1 MAYIILDKYLKVCGI
16 LSLEGNGCPFY
27 DDLRTVQIAD
37 DSGKLWNDTLQISV
51 PYGYPQTE
59 MMMEGYHLLKQGN
72 DGLWYCFRINDVTD
86 ALAGSVHVKQVQA
99 LNLCI
104 WDLAHTQVEPATLS
118 NCTSQQA
125 YEHCL
130 EKSDWTIHINTYTG
144 GSKTGETFNLGD
156 SAQTSLQQL
165 NTDFS
170 SEIRAYVVVSNGQ
183 VIAKYIDITD
193 RLGEDTG
200 RRIEYRRNML
210 DITRQMVDDQLFT
223 KLYVY
228 GGTPSGAD
236 APISI
241 ASANNG
247 ADFIV
252 DDTANDLYNGGGKY
266 LEGYTSNESI
276 DNAYGLLTWG
286 KSQLALCNHPKYNYT
301 VSVAA
306 LDWKPN
312 LGDGVDVIDF
322 DMQPEL
328 ALSARAIQLQESE
341 ANPENNQVVIGEFVE
356 IKVVTPSDIESLQ
369 KQADQTNAIAVD
381 AAKRAS
387 AADAKADGK
396 STNYRS
402 PDAPAA
408 ADINDTWEQTTGDGD
423 DTPVIAKFTYT
434 ADGWK
439 ETSVTQ
445 KIETIIYSKNTVFGL
460 SVDPPANAITNDLWY
475 RDNQDGT
482 STLMQYDGT
491 NWVSRTDQAIKEVTD
506 VVATIPQSYYSA
518 AQPTGNIVE
527 GSTWYKETT
536 ASDGT
541 ITYDPYK
548 YSDGAWVPVFD
559 ATAQEA
565 ADTAAAAQETA
576 ESKTQVFYG
585 TATPT
590 GAKEGDVWN
599 QTNTTDDSVAVKQ
612 YINGVWQPIQGL
624 EGPQGPQGVQG
635 PAGANGQP
643 TYTWIKYATSSAGAN
658 LSDDPTGKTYIGLA
672 YNKTTATESTT
683 ATDYQWAL
691 IQGPQGPTGATGSQG
706 VQGPTGPQGQAT
718 YTWIKYADTP
728 TSGMSDDPTNKQYI
742 GLAYNKTTATESTT
756 YSDYQWARLYDASKK
771 RNFTSTPYTPYDI

>member
-1 MAYIILDKYLKVCGI
+1 MAYIILDNYLKVCGI

-59 MMMEGYHLLKQGN
+59 MMMEGYHLLKLGN

-86 ALAGSVHVKQVQA
+86 ALSGSVHVKQVQA

-130 EKSDWTIHINTYTG
+130 EKSDWIIHTNTYTG
-144 GSKTGETFNLGD
+144 GSKTGETFNRGD
-156 SAQTSLQQL
+156 SAQTALQQL

-236 APISI
+236 SPISI

-247 ADFIV
+247 SDFIT
-252 DDTANDLYNGGGKY
+252 DDEANDQYNGGGKY

-286 KSQLALCNHPKYNYT
+286 QSQLALYNHPKYNYT

-306 LDWKPN
+306 LDWNPN

-341 ANPENNQVVIGEFVE
+341 SNTQNNQVIIGEFIE

-381 AAKRAS
+381 AAERAS
-387 AADAKADGK
+387 AAQAAADGK
-396 STNYRS
+396 PTKYLS
-402 PDAPAA
+402 PDAPAS
-408 ADINDTWEQTTGDGD
+408 ADIGDTWEQTSGDGD
-423 DTPVIAKFTYT
+423 STPVIATFTYT
-434 ADGWK
+434 ATGWK
-439 ETSVTQ
+439 EVVPIQ
-445 KIETIIYSKNTVFGL
+445 QIETIVYSKNTVFSL
-460 SVDPPANAITNDLWY
+460 SIAEPADAIEGDLWY

-491 NWVSRTDQAIKEVTD
+491 DWVSRTDQAVKEVTD

-518 AQPTGNIVE
+518 TEPTGNIVE

-548 YSDGAWVPVFD
+548 YSAGAWVPVFD
-559 ATAQEA
+559 ATATSA
-565 ADTAAAAQETA
+565 ADASAAAQETA

-585 TATPT
+585 TSAPNNP
-590 GAKEGDVWN
+590 KDGDVWN

-612 YINGVWQPIQGL
+612 YINGAWQPIQGL

-672 YNKTTATESTT
+672 YNKTTATESTA

-706 VQGPTGPQGQAT
+706 IQGPTGPQGQAT

-728 TSGMSDDPTNKQYI
+728 TSGMSDSPTNKQYI
-742 GLAYNKTTATESTT
+742 GLAY
-756 YSDYQWARLYDASKK
+756 
-771 RNFTSTPYTPYDI
+771 